1 MGFIWICKTDNGN
14 YSHSSN
20 PSRHGATA
28 PHVATTVAAR
38 TLRTDTGTALDD
50 GRVTVHRTGGRTTCG
65 ALLLSRPYRPPWLSC
80 RRLLGVA
87 KPCGRV
93 YAGYWR
99 LACCSVEL
107 PRQQTHDCGHAVQAV
122 ALLHAGRVVRGP
134 VHVIGDFLALPILDK
149 LDPRQVQ
156 TVLAGEGDILS
167 NDGIVK
173 TLTQCEETLPIGVA
187 VRGCVRAGA
196 GGFTALTTLRRA
208 ELKAATGIGPYGIQK
223 LAIDDLDAGDGGFG
237 RLDILL

>member
-14 YSHSSN
+14 SSHSST
-20 PSRHGATA
+20 PSRCVATA
-28 PHVATTVAAR
+28 PHVATTAAAR

-50 GRVTVHRTGGRTTCG
+50 GRVTVHRTGCCSTFGSLMR
-65 ALLLSRPYRPPWLSC
+65 SRPHRPPWLSC

-87 KPCGRV
+87 GPCGRV
-93 YAGYWR
+93 YAEHWR
-99 LACCSVEL
+99 LAFCSVEL

-134 VHVIGDFLALPILDK
+134 IHVIGDFLALPIFDK

-156 TVLAGEGDILS
+156 TVLAGEGDILG
-167 NDGIVK
+167 NDGIGK
-173 TLTQCEETLPIGVA
+173 TLAQGEETLPIGAA
-187 VRGCVRAGA
+187 VRGGVRGGA
-196 GGFTALTTLRRA
+196 GGLAGLTTLRRA
-208 ELKAATGIGPYGIQK
+208 ELKATTGIRPYGIQK
-223 LAIDDLDAGDGGFG
+223 LAIDDLDAGDGGFR